1 MKYSL
6 TIGRF
11 QPFHDGHEAL
21 VRALLEKNK
30 NVCIAIRSTMR
41 DKNNPYSIEQ
51 RMRMIQDR
59 FSKELFDRRI
69 VVSVIPD
76 IEEVVYGR
84 KVGWG
89 IREIKLDKETESIS
103 ATKIR
108 KSNAPKKNKN

>member
-1 MKYSL
+1 MKYSFM
-6 TIGRF
+6 IGRF
-11 QPFHDGHEAL
+11 QPFHDGHEAMI
-21 VRALLEKNK
+21 RNLLEDNK

-41 DKNNPYSIEQ
+41 DKQNPYSIEQ

-59 FSKELFDRRI
+59 LKLEIFNRKV

-84 KVGWG
+84 EVGWG
-89 IREIKLDKETESIS
+89 IREIKLDKKTEAIS

-108 KSNAPKKNKN
+108 GK

>member
-6 TIGRF
+6 YIGRF
-11 QPFHDGHEAL
+11 QPFHDGHEVL
-21 VRALLEKNK
+21 VRTLLAEKK

-41 DKNNPYSIEQ
+41 DKKNPYSIEQ

-59 FSKELFDRRI
+59 LTKELFDRKV

-84 KVGWG
+84 EVGWK
-89 IREIKLDKETESIS
+89 IREIKLDKKTEDIS

-108 KSNAPKKNKN
+108 GGK